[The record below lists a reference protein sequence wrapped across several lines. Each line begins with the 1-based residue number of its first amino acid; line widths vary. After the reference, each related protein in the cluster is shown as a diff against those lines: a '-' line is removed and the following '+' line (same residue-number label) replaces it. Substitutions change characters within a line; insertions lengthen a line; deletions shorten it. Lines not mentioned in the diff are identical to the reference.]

1 MSAASRRESQEEI
14 LEAALAS
21 LTDADIPPADD
32 ELYGWPDP
40 DFDRPAA
47 LAGLDGAELEELAAD
62 ASVPAT
68 PGWPLSFQAPT
79 GPEAWPAGFGP
90 RDKSGDGPGF
100 ADGGVLDVLAAG
112 LPLAGFAA
120 DTHDRLVQ
128 VTDDEL
134 VGVLRAWR
142 RVTSWAA
149 AGELA
154 AVAELARRRPAD
166 GSPPAARGRLPLNV
180 SEFVPEEVA
189 AALTLTGR
197 AAQDEVTLALD
208 LAGPL
213 TDTRSALA
221 PGGST
226 WPRRRSS
233 PPGWP
238 RSAWRT
244 RLRCRR
250 WCFRM
255 HPN

>member
-14 LEAALAS
+14 LDAALAS

-40 DFDRPAA
+40 EFDRPAA

-62 ASVPAT
+62 ASVPAI

-79 GPEAWPAGFGP
+79 GPEAWPAGFGS
-90 RDKSGDGPGF
+90 RDRSGDGPGF

-149 AGELA
+149 ASELA
-154 AVAELARRRPAD
+154 ADEASLLVPDGAGVLAGCLVEL
-166 GSPPAARGRLPLNV
+166 GGRLSGKRRAGWV
-180 SEFVPEEVA
+180 QMA
-189 AALTLTGR
+189 GTGF
-197 AAQDEVTLALD
+197 
-208 LAGPL
+208 
-213 TDTRSALA
+213 
-221 PGGST
+221 
-226 WPRRRSS
+226 RSS
-233 PPGWP
+233 
-238 RSAWRT
+238 
-244 RLRCRR
+244 L
-250 WCFRM
+250 
-255 HPN
+255 